1 MRNASYSR
9 RAAARVALLHLA
21 VTCTA
26 LLPGTMG
33 VAIADSGQN
42 PGADQPPAVK
52 VRPAAGEERLE
63 LVTTGGVHAFE
74 VEIADTPERQTL
86 GLMYRTALPETKGM
100 LFVHPDE
107 RELAMWM
114 RNTYIPLDMVF
125 IRADGTVHRI
135 EARTEPLSERTISSD
150 GPVLAVLELAGGV
163 AERLGLKP
171 GDRVRH
177 RAFGATAR

>member
-1 MRNASYSR
+1 MSNVSYSR

-21 VTCTA
+21 ATCA
-26 LLPGTMG
+26 AVLPPAMG
-33 VAIADSGQN
+33 VAFAESGQK
-42 PGADQPPAVK
+42 PGADQPSTAKGKKPS
-52 VRPAAGEERLE
+52 AGEERLE

-74 VEIADTPERQTL
+74 VEIADTPERQAL
-86 GLMYRTALPETKGM
+86 GLMYRTVLPETKGM
-100 LFVHPDE
+100 LFVYGGEH
-107 RELAMWM
+107 ELTMWM

-135 EARTEPLSERTISSD
+135 EARTEPLSERTIASE

-171 GDRVRH
+171 GDQVRH
-177 RAFGATAR
+177 PAFGPR